1 MKAFHG
7 NRRGGGPGLSAA
19 QAGGGGCARQARGQ
33 GGGRGRGRGDP
44 GMSTQ
49 QTAERNWEPWRLQLR
64 LPAGE
69 VVAPFCAFACCECR
83 QTLVEAGSVIFFGDP
98 DPAGGDDPN
107 QVLWVQGLPKG
118 IKLGAEFQNRVK
130 GLLGWN
136 ALCKTCGKQ
145 VGSRYMS
152 CPPHVVSGVG
162 ECCKLTFRRDS
173 YPGGKT
179 GPMNFGVIPLG
190 DRAMLEE
197 GGLIAQAASP
207 AAAGNEAMPQL
218 DLSEVEVRC
227 RHCEAVLCSAS
238 TLRLDGT
245 DAVLPAHDAG
255 DRVRFETHS
264 EPQKKKQG
272 FRKSICTACDHDLG
286 NEKKGRVLLKLRSP
300 AKVILMSV
308 DGQCVSREDWM
319 QLSRSAPAQQQ
330 GRQGR
335 RGHAP
340 VNARSAP
347 LPAVAPRLAVPV
359 RDEAAERT
367 LTEPIP
373 MAQAFEA
380 PTVRLHVFPC
390 SDII

>member
-1 MKAFHG
+1 M
-7 NRRGGGPGLSAA
+7 
-19 QAGGGGCARQARGQ
+19 
-33 GGGRGRGRGDP
+33 
-44 GMSTQ
+44 
-49 QTAERNWEPWRLQLR
+49 
-64 LPAGE
+64 
-69 VVAPFCAFACCECR
+69 
-83 QTLVEAGSVIFFGDP
+83 IFFGDP

-107 QVLWVQGLPKG
+107 QVLWVKGLPG
-118 IKLGAEFQNRVK
+118 EIKLGKEFQNRLK
-130 GLLGWN
+130 GLLGWD
-136 ALCKTCGKQ
+136 ALCKNCGKQ

-179 GPMNFGVIPLG
+179 GPVDFGVIPLG
-190 DRAMLEE
+190 DRQMLED
-197 GGLIAQAASP
+197 GGLIAAAP
-207 AAAGNEAMPQL
+207 AAAAGNQAVPQL

-245 DAVLPAHDAG
+245 DAVLPARDAG

-264 EPQKKKQG
+264 KPEKQKKG

-286 NEKKGRVLLKLRSP
+286 NEKKGRVQLKLREP
-300 AKVILMSV
+300 AKVILVSA
-308 DGQCVSREDWM
+308 DGQRVSREDWM
-319 QLSRSAPAQQQ
+319 QLSRSAPAKQQ

-335 RGHAP
+335 RAGRAP
-340 VNARSAP
+340 KNDRSAT
-347 LPAVAPRLAVPV
+347 LPAAAPRPAVPV
-359 RDEAAERT
+359 RDEAAERA

-380 PTVRLHVFPC
+380 SAVRLHVFPR